1 MKPRAIEPTRHPLSA
16 LFERF
21 DLQGEDLK
29 ALVEDIRHE
38 GLLNPITTHDGMI
51 LDGWNRFQACK
62 LAKARPVFIS
72 LAPGLDPWEFV
83 KGANMLR
90 RHMPPAERLAVMLLK
105 LQMDGG
111 VPNGTPHDPSVKEIE
126 RDLEVSRGTAQRGA
140 QIAKAHDPALNEA
153 LADKRISV
161 DRAAELARMPLEE
174 RKAAMEEPPVPK
186 AAPIKAATLAQA
198 PGNAALDLTIQ
209 LIKTAFKIPE
219 DEAIVPFLKDPL
231 DGKDAEIAELTR
243 KLEEA
248 GAQVQELAEENA
260 SMHRILDAEDLLKSF
275 KEEVVRAQALAR
287 TTEERFRGMQN
298 QNKALA
304 KSAESWKGKFDRLQK
319 KTKGT
324 PVPEPDPELEDEC
337 PYPPVEV

>member
-1 MKPRAIEPTRHPLSA
+1 MKPKAIEPKRHPLSA

-21 DLQGEDLK
+21 DLQGEDLQ
-29 ALVEDIRHE
+29 ALVEDINHE
-38 GLLNPITTHDGMI
+38 GLLNPITTYDGMI

-105 LQMDGG
+105 LQMDRG

-161 DRAAELARMPLEE
+161 DRAAELARMPQEE
-174 RKAAMEEPPVPK
+174 RKAAMDAPPK
-186 AAPIKAATLAQA
+186 AAPIKAAPLP
-198 PGNAALDLTIQ
+198 PGPDNRDARIVQ
-209 LIKTAFKIPE
+209 LEQLVEVKEEEIK
-219 DEAIVPFLKDPL
+219 
-231 DGKDAEIAELTR
+231 ELTR
-243 KLEEA
+243 KIEEA
-248 GAQVQELAEENA
+248 GAQVQELNDENVI
-260 SMHRILDAEDLLKSF
+260 MHRVLDGEDLLGNYK
-275 KEEVVRAQALAR
+275 KEVAAVAERARVAEAR
-287 TTEERFRGMQN
+287 QRGLMVEN
-298 QNKALA
+298 ADLA
-304 KSAESWKGKFDRLQK
+304 KRLKSALRRLEK
-319 KTKGT
+319 K
-324 PVPEPDPELEDEC
+324 
-337 PYPPVEV
+337 PVEAA